1 MSESKLIQTIA
12 EALEL
17 PPDKITSQTS
27 SDNIEAW
34 DSLKH
39 LDIVLNVERTY
50 NVKFKTS
57 EISELVSV
65 ERIEQALRQHHAL

>member
-12 EALEL
+12 ETLEL
-17 PPDKITSQTS
+17 PPEKITSQTS
-27 SDNIEAW
+27 SDTIEAW

-65 ERIEQALRQHHAL
+65 ERIEQALRQHNAL

>member
-17 PPDKITSQTS
+17 PPEKITSKTS

>member
-17 PPDKITSQTS
+17 LPEKITSQTS